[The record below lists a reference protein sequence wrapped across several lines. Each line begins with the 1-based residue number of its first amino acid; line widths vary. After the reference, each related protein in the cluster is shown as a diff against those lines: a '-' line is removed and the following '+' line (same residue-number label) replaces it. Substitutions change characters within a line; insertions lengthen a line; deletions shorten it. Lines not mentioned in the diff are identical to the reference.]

1 MRIQHNILAM
11 NVARQLGIVNGRLT
25 RNTERLSSGYRIN
38 RAADDA
44 AGLSISEKMRKQIRG
59 LMQGIANAEDGIS
72 LCQVADGALNEV
84 HDMLQ
89 RMNELAVKSANGTLS
104 PSDRKSIN
112 DEVQMLKQEIDRIG
126 QTTKFNEIYIFND
139 GDITSSTSGSSS
151 SSSGNKPLTE
161 GRFFQLLGNNVSN
174 TGYMQEGFDGT
185 NLTSTNSTFDP
196 NVNPGDNPFVSVHIN
211 FGAIEP
217 NLKDLVGCQF
227 YVNCCTDDCPKTV
240 YFTDDIGINTTISEH
255 DYAYPPDYYLSE
267 IKIGMKKSDGS
278 YYSNAEEFNKYI
290 VDTLRPLIN
299 PYDNNSQARAEH
311 VQFAYMGK
319 TLYLLDVDNNNWTQA
334 NKEAAYFCDS
344 SNIFGPANNNSSTAI
359 ANKSQNSIW
368 IQSGADAGDGM
379 FLNIGSVSTASLG
392 ISSLDVSTEKSAT
405 HAIDLVSN
413 AISIV
418 SAQRSRIGAYQNRL
432 EHTIKNEEN
441 IVENT
446 TAAESKIRD
455 TDIAKEMLEYSKNQ
469 ILTQV
474 GQSLLAQANQTNQG
488 ILKLIGG

>member
-25 RNTERLSSGYRIN
+25 KNTERLSSGYRIN

-72 LCQVADGALNEV
+72 LCQVADGALTEV

-151 SSSGNKPLTE
+151 SSGNKPLTE

-174 TGYMQEGFDGT
+174 NGYMDEPLPINT
-185 NLTSTNSTFDP
+185 LTVNNCTFDP
-196 NVNPGDNPFVSVHIN
+196 TIPYHPTNPYASVHVD
-211 FGAIEP
+211 FGSIEP

-227 YVNCCTDDCPKTV
+227 FVNCCTDDCPKTV
-240 YFTDDIGINTTISEH
+240 YFTDDNKISVTTAENP
-255 DYAYPPDYYLSE
+255 YTGLNYLSE
-267 IKIGMKKSDGS
+267 IKIGMKKADGT
-278 YYSNAEEFNKYI
+278 YYNDAEDFNKYI
-290 VDTLRPLIN
+290 VSYLKNIIDIT
-299 PYDNNSQARAEH
+299 NNSVLANYEH
-311 VQFAYMGK
+311 VQFAYQGK
-319 TLYLLDVDNNNWTQA
+319 TLYILDVYNDSWTPA

-344 SNIFGPANNNSSTAI
+344 SNIFGPNSNSSTAI

-392 ISSLDVSTEKSAT
+392 ISNLDVSTEKSAT

-432 EHTIKNEEN
+432 EHTIRNQEN

-455 TDIAKEMLEYSKNQ
+455 TDMAKEMLEYSKNQ